1 MDGERGELHRR
12 ERERERE
19 RERARERESSLASC
33 YMMLAIAVKQW
44 KSFVVLQDE
53 TSS

>member
-1 MDGERGELHRR
+1 MEKEENYTGERE
-12 ERERERE
+12 
-19 RERARERESSLASC
+19 RERESSLASC